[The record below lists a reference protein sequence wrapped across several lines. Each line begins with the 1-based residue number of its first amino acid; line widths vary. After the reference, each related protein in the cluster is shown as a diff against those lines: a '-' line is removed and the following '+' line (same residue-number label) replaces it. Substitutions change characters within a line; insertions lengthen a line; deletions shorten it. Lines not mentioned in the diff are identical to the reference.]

1 MAVKLNKN
9 RMLQTRILTAL
20 TLLFGILGAGRFPQG
35 TMQHDLMLVAGYA
48 LLAFC
53 AMGRLY
59 STAFI
64 GGIKNKNLVTV
75 GPYSVCRNPLYF
87 FSLCG
92 AAGLGFATASL
103 TVTAII
109 FFGFLIVYI
118 GLISR
123 EEEFLQDKFGK
134 EFTIYKNKVPRLL
147 PDLSRWH
154 CPAELTFQP
163 KYLNFAWRDA
173 VWWFAPLPVFEL
185 AQMLQDKGIFKPL
198 LTLF

>member
-1 MAVKLNKN
+1 MAAQLNKN
-9 RMLQTRILTAL
+9 RMFYTRILTGL
-20 TLLFGILGAGRFPQG
+20 TLAFGILGTSRFPSDSPPHEA
-35 TMQHDLMLVAGYA
+35 MRFFGYA

-64 GGIKNKNLVTV
+64 GGIKNKSLVTI
-75 GPYSVCRNPLYF
+75 GPYSVVRNPLYF

-92 AAGLGFATASL
+92 AAGLGLATGSI
-103 TVTAII
+103 TMTAII

-123 EEEFLQDKFGK
+123 EEGFLLDKFGK
-134 EFTIYKNKVPRLL
+134 EFTNYKRKTPKLM
-147 PDLSRWH
+147 PDFSCWH

-163 KYLNFAWRDA
+163 KFLNFAWRDA
-173 VWWFAPLPVFEL
+173 VWWFAPLPAFEVAQLLQEKGVFHPLIEL
-185 AQMLQDKGIFKPL
+185 F
-198 LTLF
+198 

>member
-1 MAVKLNKN
+1 MAAQLNKN
-9 RMLQTRILTAL
+9 RMLYTRVLTGL
-20 TLLFGILGAGRFPQG
+20 TLLFGIIGAGRFPPDSLP
-35 TMQHDLMLVAGYA
+35 HELMRFTGYA

-64 GGIKNKNLVTV
+64 GGIKNKDLVTW
-75 GPYSVCRNPLYF
+75 GPYSVVRNPLYF

-92 AAGLGFATASL
+92 AAGLGFATASIV
-103 TVTAII
+103 VTAII
-109 FFGFLIVYI
+109 FFGFLFVYI

-123 EEEFLQDKFGK
+123 EEEFLQNKFGK
-134 EFTIYKNKVPRLL
+134 TFSTYRGKVPKLL

-163 KYLNFAWRDA
+163 RFLNFAWRDA
-173 VWWFAPLPVFEL
+173 VWWFAPLPVFEI
-185 AQMLQDKGIFKPL
+185 AQLLQEKGVFRPL
-198 LTLF
+198 LSLF

>member
-9 RMLQTRILTAL
+9 RMLHTRILTGV
-20 TLLFGILGAGRFPQG
+20 TILFGILGTSQFAPG
-35 TMQHDLMLVAGYA
+35 TLQHQSMIFAGYV

-53 AMGRLY
+53 AMGRMY

-64 GGIKNKNLVTV
+64 GGIKNKDLVTW

-103 TVTAII
+103 IMTAVI

-118 GLISR
+118 FLIGR
-123 EEEFLQDKFGK
+123 EEAFLQDKFGK
-134 EFTIYKNKVPRLL
+134 EFSSYKAKVPRLL

-163 KYLNFAWRDA
+163 KFLNFAWRDA

-185 AQMLQDKGIFKPL
+185 AQYLQGKDVFKPL
-198 LTLF
+198 IALF

>member
-1 MAVKLNKN
+1 MAAKLNKS
-9 RMLQTRILTAL
+9 RMLHTRIITGI
-20 TLLFGILGAGRFPQG
+20 TILFGILGTSRFAPDALP
-35 TMQHDLMLVAGYA
+35 HELMIFAGYA

-64 GGIKNKNLVTV
+64 GGIKNKDLVTW

-103 TVTAII
+103 TMTAII
-109 FFGFLIVYI
+109 FFGFLTVYI
-118 GLISR
+118 FLIGR
-123 EEEFLQDKFGK
+123 EEEFLQNKFGK
-134 EFTIYKNKVPRLL
+134 EFSSYKAKVPRLL

-163 KYLNFAWRDA
+163 KFFNFAWRDA

-185 AQMLQDKGIFKPL
+185 ARHLQETGALKPIIA
-198 LTLF
+198 LF